1 MNALPI
7 HLIENCFAVK
17 NKKTFTMRILPTL
30 FKHIFGVQM
39 KIDKQCKRQS
49 LSEPNS
55 WKPEGISTFCMH
67 KLSLRSY
74 NQLSL
79 HACPLHNYLCIS
91 IFI

>member
-17 NKKTFTMRILPTL
+17 KKMFTMRILPTL

-55 WKPEGISTFCMH
+55 WKPEGISIY

-79 HACPLHNYLCIS
+79 HACL
-91 IFI
+91 